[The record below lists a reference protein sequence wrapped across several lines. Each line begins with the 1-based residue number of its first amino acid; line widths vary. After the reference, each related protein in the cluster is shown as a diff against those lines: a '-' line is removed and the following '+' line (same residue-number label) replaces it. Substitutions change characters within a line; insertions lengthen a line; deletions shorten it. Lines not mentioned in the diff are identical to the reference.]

1 MRVLLLKDVY
11 KLGRAGDVKKV
22 ADGYGRNYLLPH
34 GLAVLATPGALKQV
48 ERIRQSATEQR
59 VRQNQELGAIAER
72 LNGLQLVYPVKAGET
87 GKLYGSITS
96 GMLAESIQQATGA
109 VIDKRQIDCQPIK
122 ALGVHKANV
131 RLTIDLIPTV
141 TIVVH
146 REGEAVESA
155 FAESAAVKTRER
167 EAEAFAEL
175 SADLEAAEKAEDEAE
190 RQVRKG
196 KRGEAA
202 ESVEAGEPAEA

>member
-72 LNGLQLVYPVKAGET
+72 LNGLQLVFPVKAGET
-87 GKLYGSITS
+87 GKLYGSITP
-96 GMLAESIQQATGA
+96 GMLAESIEQATGA
-109 VIDKRQIDCQPIK
+109 KVDKRQIDCQPIK
-122 ALGVHKANV
+122 ALGVHRASI
-131 RLTIDLIPTV
+131 RLTIDLIPSV

-146 REGEAVESA
+146 REGETAKSA
-155 FAESAAVKTRER
+155 FSETAAVKTRER

-175 SADLEAAEKAEDEAE
+175 QADLEAAEKAEDEAE
-190 RQVRKG
+190 RQARKG
-196 KRGEAA
+196 KRGETP
-202 ESVEAGEPAEA
+202 EAGETAEA

>member
-48 ERIRQSATEQR
+48 ERIRRTATEQR
-59 VRQNQELGAIAER
+59 IRQNQELGAIAER
-72 LNGLQLVYPVKAGET
+72 LNGLQLIFPVKAGET
-87 GKLYGSITS
+87 GKLYGSITP
-96 GMLAESIQQATGA
+96 GMLAESIEQATGA
-109 VIDKRQIDCQPIK
+109 KVDRRQIDCQPIK
-122 ALGVHKANV
+122 ALGVHRAGV

-146 REGEAVESA
+146 REGEAPETA
-155 FAESAAVKTRER
+155 FAETVAVKTLER
-167 EAEAFAEL
+167 EADAFAEL
-175 SADLEAAEKAEDEAE
+175 QADLEAAEKAEEEAE
-190 RQVRKG
+190 RQARKG
-196 KRGEAA
+196 KRGEAPEA
-202 ESVEAGEPAEA
+202 VETAEA

>member
-22 ADGYGRNYLLPH
+22 ADGFGRNYLLPH

-48 ERIRQSATEQR
+48 DRIRQSATEQR

-72 LNGLQLVYPVKAGET
+72 LNGLQLVFPVKAGET
-87 GKLYGSITS
+87 GKLYGSITP
-96 GMLAESIQQATGA
+96 GMLAESIEQMTGA
-109 VIDKRQIDCQPIK
+109 KVDKRQIDCQPIK
-122 ALGVHKANV
+122 ALGVHKASV
-131 RLTIDLIPTV
+131 RLTIDLIPSV

-146 REGEAVESA
+146 REGEAPETA
-155 FAESAAVKTRER
+155 FAETAAVKTRER

-175 SADLEAAEKAEDEAE
+175 QADLEAAEKAEDEAE
-190 RQVRKG
+190 RQARKG
-196 KRGEAA
+196 KRGETP
-202 ESVEAGEPAEA
+202 EAGETAEA